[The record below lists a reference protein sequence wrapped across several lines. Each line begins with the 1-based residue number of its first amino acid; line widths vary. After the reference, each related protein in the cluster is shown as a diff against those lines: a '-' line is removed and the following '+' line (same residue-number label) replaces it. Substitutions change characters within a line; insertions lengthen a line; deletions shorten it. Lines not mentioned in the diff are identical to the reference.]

1 MNNGGE
7 AADQMVREALQV
19 TEVAIKL
26 SALGIKNA
34 LALSLAYAKENPKV
48 KGAKPALTVLLRE
61 GKRIENYCPAKQ
73 RRGTV

>member
-19 TEVAIKL
+19 TEVAMKL
-26 SALGIKNA
+26 SALGIENA

-48 KGAKPALTVLLRE
+48 KEPKTSLDQVCCGRAR
-61 GKRIENYCPAKQ
+61 N
-73 RRGTV
+73 

>member
-26 SALGIKNA
+26 SALGIKKRTGLIA
-34 LALSLAYAKENPKV
+34 
-48 KGAKPALTVLLRE
+48 GLRQ
-61 GKRIENYCPAKQ
+61 GKS
-73 RRGTV
+73 

>member
-34 LALSLAYAKENPKV
+34 LA
-48 KGAKPALTVLLRE
+48 
-61 GKRIENYCPAKQ
+61 
-73 RRGTV
+73 

>member
-26 SALGIKNA
+26 SALGI
-34 LALSLAYAKENPKV
+34 
-48 KGAKPALTVLLRE
+48 
-61 GKRIENYCPAKQ
+61 
-73 RRGTV
+73 

>member
-26 SALGIKNA
+26 SALGIKTHWPYRWPTPRKI
-34 LALSLAYAKENPKV
+34 LK
-48 KGAKPALTVLLRE
+48 
-61 GKRIENYCPAKQ
+61 
-73 RRGTV
+73 